1 MAFTLLNNDTEQKFL
16 EFEAKTALIY
26 ISMDLSTITGTVV
39 IREYEK
45 VDGVNYT
52 LLSSAEFPGDFP
64 TGIKSINIAHSQLN
78 CDYKVT
84 LQAAVL
90 EGYDRQIPYRFGVEE
105 K

>member
-26 ISMDLSTITGTVV
+26 ISMDLSSIAGTIT

-45 VDGVNYT
+45 VDGANYT
-52 LLSSAEFPGDFP
+52 LLSSAEFPTDFP
-64 TGIKSINIAHSQLN
+64 VGIKSVNITHSQLN

-84 LQAAVL
+84 LQAAVP